1 MGAFADDAGMS
12 NPLQVWAAVAVVWPH
27 GAQRGGGGSVD
38 SIVSVEVILVAAITV
53 VIIIS
58 LDVAAE
64 DGVSGVVDEGA
75 V

>member
-12 NPLQVWAAVAVVWPH
+12 NVAVVWPH